1 MLTFIRQSSWAP
13 RASPVT
19 SRTVGDR
26 LHGVDVVLLH
36 QLLPFRRLVVA
47 PRRPIHIE
55 DLIAR
60 PDALGRVAMTIQTP
74 FHVQRRDVPHQR
86 HLIHATVAGRTA
98 DAFVD
103 VNTVV
108 EIDEVGQV
116 VYARPY
122 DRLAG
127 PEALAHRLQKRAV
140 GEKLRVAIH
149 TGRGRREA
157 GERRGLDRRMAVP
170 AVYPVVARR

>member
-1 MLTFIRQSSWAP
+1 
-13 RASPVT
+13 
-19 SRTVGDR
+19 
-26 LHGVDVVLLH
+26 
-36 QLLPFRRLVVA
+36 
-47 PRRPIHIE
+47 
-55 DLIAR
+55 
-60 PDALGRVAMTIQTP
+60 
-74 FHVQRRDVPHQR
+74 
-86 HLIHATVAGRTA
+86 TVAGRTA

-103 VNTVV
+103 VDAVI

-116 VYARPY
+116 VDARPY

-157 GERRGLDRRMAVP
+157 GERRSLGRRVAGP
-170 AVYPVVARR
+170 AVDPLVAGMVLVRERHGLPSWDESPCVVR